1 MNHRASAGVL
11 SRRQELAELGVF
23 LLLIVPPLV
32 LSFFAVGQ
40 ATMSFPLLAGAT
52 ITRDA
57 SLVALIL
64 LLLARARQPVAAVG
78 WVGRAAGREVALG
91 VVLAIPVLVGAQ
103 ALNVALRAAGLS
115 GPQPSGTGLLPSPG
129 IGGLLLAVLLVV
141 VVAVAEETI
150 FRGYLILRIASV
162 LRSRWLA
169 VLLSSVIFSVGHGYE
184 GSAGVLTVGVTG
196 LVFAAV
202 YVWRG
207 SLVAPMVMH
216 FLLDFLAIVVA
227 PLLLR

>member
-1 MNHRASAGVL
+1 MNDRAFAGVL

-23 LLLIVPPLV
+23 LLVLVPPLV
-32 LSFFAVGQ
+32 LSFFAAGQ
-40 ATMSFPLLAGAT
+40 STASFPLLAGAT
-52 ITRDA
+52 IARDV
-57 SLVALIL
+57 SLVALVL

-78 WVGRAAGREVALG
+78 WVGRAAGREIALG
-91 VVLAIPVLVGAQ
+91 VALSIPVLVGTQ
-103 ALNVALRAAGLS
+103 ALDLALRNAGLS
-115 GPQPSGTGLLPSPG
+115 GPPPSGTGLTPTPG
-129 IGGLLLAVLLVV
+129 SGGLLLAVVLVA

-150 FRGYLILRIASV
+150 FRGYLILRIAGV
-162 LRSRWLA
+162 FRSRWLA

-184 GSAGVLTVGVTG
+184 GSAGVLTVAVTG

-202 YVWRG
+202 YVWRR
-207 SLVAPMVMH
+207 SLVAPVVMH